1 MMLWTNDDDD
11 DVEDVDDD
19 ELALDADWGIRR
31 LTSSTVSPT
40 AFLYTQNI
48 TTVFISFQIVGKKT

>member
-40 AFLYTQNI
+40 AVLYTQNI